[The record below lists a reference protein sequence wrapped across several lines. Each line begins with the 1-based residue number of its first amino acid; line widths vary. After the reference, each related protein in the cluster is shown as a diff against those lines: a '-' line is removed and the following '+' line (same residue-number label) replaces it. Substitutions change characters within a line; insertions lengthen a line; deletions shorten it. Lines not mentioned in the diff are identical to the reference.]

1 MVKLTEERVLAE
13 IVERIVH
20 PAHVPFEV
28 EAQAAFGDGLRHA
41 REGRGFLGDHRDTG
55 LVEVHQR
62 VHLLEEFN
70 RLDVLA
76 AAVAIRDPFAGL
88 TGVVEVEHRSH
99 RIDAQAVDVETLEPR
114 KRGADQ
120 EAAHLV
126 SAVIKDQRTPV
137 LVLAE
142 TRIGMLVKMRSVEAG
157 QRKEVA
163 RKVGRDPIDDHAD
176 VRAMEGVDH
185 RHEVERRAEAMR
197 RRVEASDLIAP
208 RTIERVLGR
217 WHQFDVREA
226 HLHAVGGE
234 LLAEL
239 AVTEYTA
246 SLFRDA
252 APGGQVHLVN
262 RHRARAQ
269 VAAAT
274 GFHPGCV
281 VPDELREITDDRGV
295 IRRRLEMQAVG
306 IRLQERRRV
315 VRPHDLVLVAGAGVD
330 SGDEEF
336 PDTGSP
342 QITHR
347 MGAAVPEVMVADD
360 RDASG
365 RGSPDRERD
374 AQHAI
379 EGADMGAELIV
390 GAVIVTLA

>member
-1 MVKLTEERVLAE
+1 M
-13 IVERIVH
+13 
-20 PAHVPFEV
+20 
-28 EAQAAFGDGLRHA
+28 
-41 REGRGFLGDHRDTG
+41 
-55 LVEVHQR
+55 
-62 VHLLEEFN
+62 
-70 RLDVLA
+70 
-76 AAVAIRDPFAGL
+76 
-88 TGVVEVEHRSH
+88 
-99 RIDAQAVDVETLEPR
+99 ETLEPR
-114 KRGADQ
+114 ERGADQ

-126 SAVIKDQRTPV
+126 SAVVKDQRAPV

-142 TRIGMLVKMRSVEAG
+142 TRIGMFVEMRSVEAG

-163 RKVGRDPIDDHAD
+163 RKVGWNPIDDHPD
-176 VRAMEGVDH
+176 VGPMEGVDH
-185 RHEVERRAEAMR
+185 RHEVERRAKTMG
-197 RRVEASDLIAP
+197 RRVEARDLVAP
-208 RTIERVLGR
+208 RAVERVLGR

-234 LLAEL
+234 LFAEF

-252 APGGQVHLVN
+252 APGGQVHLVD

-281 VPDELREITDDRGV
+281 VPDELREIADNGGV
-295 IRRRLEMQAVG
+295 VRRRLEMQAVG

-315 VRPHDLVLVAGAGVD
+315 VRTDDLVLVTGTDMD

-342 QITHR
+342 QIAHR
-347 MGAAVPEVMVADD
+347 VGVAVPEVMVADD

-365 RGSPDRERD
+365 GGSPDGERD

-379 EGADMGAELIV
+379 EGADMGA
-390 GAVIVTLA
+390 